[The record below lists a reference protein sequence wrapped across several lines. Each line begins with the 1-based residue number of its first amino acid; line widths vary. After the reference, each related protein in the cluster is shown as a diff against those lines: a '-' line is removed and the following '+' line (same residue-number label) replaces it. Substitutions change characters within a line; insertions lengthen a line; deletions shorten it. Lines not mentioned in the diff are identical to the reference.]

1 MNCEVAELAGVAA
14 AQVLEVCAAEVRA
27 LYDGKIDSTVL
38 EVATQ
43 DPARYWRVGQKCYL
57 DDPSFGEV
65 VALDDLRFDHLLGLF
80 SIHW

>member
-1 MNCEVAELAGVAA
+1 MKYDVVELAGVPA
-14 AQVLEVCAAEVRA
+14 AQIFEVCADEVRA
-27 LYDGKIDSTVL
+27 FYDGKIDSTVL

-65 VALDDLRFDHLLGLF
+65 VALDDLRYDRSLGLY